1 MIKKTISIQVNEKK
15 YDVTIEN
22 FQEDEATVTVN
33 NKRFNVKFTY
43 GEDEDVIKTISRY
56 KPTSLTISKQETTPL
71 HKPKA
76 LEEFSKIKAPLP
88 GLILKIFVREGDQV
102 RIGEKLIVMEAM
114 KMENE
119 ITSNTEGVVKR
130 IHCREGDSV
139 NEGDVLLIIE

>member
-56 KPTSLTISKQETTPL
+56 KPTSLTIPKQETTPL